1 MISREYE
8 QLWQA
13 PDLVSRID
21 QGIEANRKSDAVLR
35 VEQADG
41 SPAPG
46 ARVEI
51 EQVASTFL
59 FGGNLFKLGCYE
71 DASLNEAYEQRFV
84 ELFNA
89 ATIALYWR
97 TLEPEQGKPRFAADS
112 PFIDRRPPVD
122 LAVAFCEKH
131 GLNMNGHPLVWD
143 LKLYSPPDWLPEDP
157 AEAAPLWEKRIR
169 EIAERYGRRIQRWD
183 VVNEVMLT
191 WHRAPERSQ
200 PMLEN
205 YQRHAFTWAQRHMP
219 EEAFLMINDGNVWDV
234 EDATN
239 YARLIRRL
247 IDEGARVDGIGD
259 QFHIFKNDRFER
271 YLNGEILP
279 PAELLDTLDVLAPFE
294 LPLHISEIT
303 LPALDNSA
311 AGQAAQARAA
321 SDLYRLWFSHRNV
334 HAITWWNV
342 PDGGA
347 ADLENDVPS
356 GLITRDLQPKPAY
369 EALHD
374 LIHNQWRTR
383 LTATAD
389 DAGEVR
395 FRGFHGRYRVT
406 CDDAPSE
413 VDVLPGQEN
422 RHIIRGQRCARGA

>member
-21 QGIEANRKSDAVLR
+21 EGIEANRKSDAVLR

-59 FGGNLFKLGCYE
+59 FGANLFKLGCYE

-84 ELFNA
+84 DLFNA

-122 LAVAFCEKH
+122 MAVAFCEKH
-131 GLNMNGHPLVWD
+131 ALNMNGHPLVWD
-143 LKLYSPPDWLPEDP
+143 LKLYSTPDWLPEDP
-157 AEAAPLWEKRIR
+157 AEAALLWEKRIR
-169 EIAERYGRRIQRWD
+169 EIAQRYGRRIQRWD

-191 WHRAPERSQ
+191 WHRDPARSQ

-205 YQRHAFTWAQRHMP
+205 YQRHAFTWAQRHLP
-219 EEAFLMINDGNVWDV
+219 DEALLMINDANVWDV

-239 YARLIRRL
+239 YAGLIREL
-247 IDEGARVDGIGD
+247 IDDGARIDGIGD
-259 QFHIFKNDRFER
+259 QFHIFRNDRFER

-279 PAELLDTLDVLAPFE
+279 PAELLAALDVLARFE
-294 LPLHISEIT
+294 LPVHISEIT
-303 LPALDNSA
+303 LLALAND
-311 AGQAAQARAA
+311 GPGMAAQARVA
-321 SDLYRLWFSHRNV
+321 SDLYRLWFSHRAV

-347 ADLENDVPS
+347 VAAENDVFS
-356 GLITRDLQPKPAY
+356 GLITGDMQPKPAY

-389 DAGEVR
+389 DAGVVR
-395 FRGFHGRYRVT
+395 FRGFHGRYRAACDAASDEFDVT
-406 CDDAPSE
+406 AGE
-413 VDVLPGQEN
+413 ANEHRLTL
-422 RHIIRGQRCARGA
+422 AGASA